1 MMQCFLLAVNY
12 FKHYIN
18 YTTNQIISLISAVQH
33 LYYEIKQTFLRFV
46 FWGKGDGEERLF
58 LGKTAVIKLICCIVF
73 ELVYLSSLHAA
84 SNLSILKGYFSVNV
98 RKNSKF

>member
-1 MMQCFLLAVNY
+1 MQCFLLAVNY
-12 FKHYIN
+12 FKHYNN

-33 LYYEIKQTFLRFV
+33 LYYEIKNSPSLDFF
-46 FWGKGDGEERLF
+46 GGEGDGKERLF
-58 LGKTAVIKLICCIVF
+58 LGKTAVIKLICSIVF
-73 ELVYLSSLHAA
+73 ELVSLSSLHAA